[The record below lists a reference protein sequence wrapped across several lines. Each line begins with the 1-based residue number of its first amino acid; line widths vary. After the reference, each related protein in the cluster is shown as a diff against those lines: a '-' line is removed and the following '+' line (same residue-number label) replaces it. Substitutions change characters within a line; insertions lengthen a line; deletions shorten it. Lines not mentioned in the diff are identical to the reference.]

1 MSLSLPDWH
10 RRFLEQAR
18 WTAALRSDLL
28 GKAGIREAKRVLEV
42 GCGTGAVLSATS
54 GDSPA
59 LRIGLDRDPAH
70 LAFARSRSVD
80 AHFVCGDAFAL
91 PVASQS
97 CDIVYSHFLL
107 LWLQE
112 PRQALTEM
120 RRVVRRRGAVL
131 SLAEPDYDARI
142 DFPAALAEAGRLQR
156 DSLARQGADPAAG
169 RRVAALMAECGLRV
183 AEAGILG
190 ARWTSADDGAAL
202 SGEWDTLRA
211 DLRDAL
217 PEDRLEELRRMD
229 STARGSGA
237 RVLFVPTF
245 YCLAFRED

>member
-1 MSLSLPDWH
+1 
-10 RRFLEQAR
+10 
-18 WTAALRSDLL
+18 
-28 GKAGIREAKRVLEV
+28 
-42 GCGTGAVLSATS
+42 
-54 GDSPA
+54 
-59 LRIGLDRDPAH
+59 
-70 LAFARSRSVD
+70 
-80 AHFVCGDAFAL
+80 
-91 PVASQS
+91 
-97 CDIVYSHFLL
+97 
-107 LWLQE
+107 
-112 PRQALTEM
+112 
-120 RRVVRRRGAVL
+120 
-131 SLAEPDYDARI
+131 
-142 DFPAALAEAGRLQR
+142 
-156 DSLARQGADPAAG
+156 
-169 RRVAALMAECGLRV
+169 VAALMAECGLRV